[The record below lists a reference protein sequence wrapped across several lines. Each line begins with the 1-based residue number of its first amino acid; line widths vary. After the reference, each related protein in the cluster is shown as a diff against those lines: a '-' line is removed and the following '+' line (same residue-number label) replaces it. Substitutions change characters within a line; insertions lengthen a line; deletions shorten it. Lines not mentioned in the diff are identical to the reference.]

1 MSTFKICLRLNSTLN
16 PKIFVGAVVAGLV
29 IVIGIIG
36 FSGQSFISDVS
47 DEGIFSG
54 SDSPREVLP
63 ITIELEDLLIEEVT
77 EKHAIMKIKF
87 LVSNPNQKSVILPF
101 IKYQIYEDDLRVH
114 AGEIGERGGGFVIG
128 SNYIT
133 ILSQSSTTV
142 SDEIVL
148 RNSGNT
154 PEFWSDLTEGTVNWR
169 ITGEAFFN
177 LSSMTTGGENEISFE
192 FTK

>member
-1 MSTFKICLRLNSTLN
+1 MN
-16 PKIFVGAVVAGLV
+16 PKIFVGVVVAGFA

-54 SDSPREVLP
+54 SSDSSKQVLP
-63 ITIELEDLLIEEVT
+63 IIVELEDLLIEEVT

-101 IKYQIYEDDLRVH
+101 IKYQIFEDDLRVH

-133 ILSQSSTTV
+133 ILSESSTIV

-154 PEFWSDLTEGTVNWR
+154 PEFWSDLTEGNVNWK

>member
-1 MSTFKICLRLNSTLN
+1 MN

-54 SDSPREVLP
+54 SDSSREVLP

-133 ILSQSSTTV
+133 ILSHSSTTV

-154 PEFWSDLTEGTVNWR
+154 PEFWSDLTKGTVNWR

-192 FTK
+192 FIK